1 MGLEWPWL
9 PVYLDEKH
17 SSAVS
22 VNSLDE
28 TLSATRM
35 WNIDANRVSF
45 KPVSELDITSP
56 SSVPSVVPNIPA
68 PALSAVLYYFFY
80 LFSQTFAG
88 WLSLRVINSSHYSN
102 TRTSG
107 AAGKQS
113 QQLNPSRQ
121 VPFSPWWSIAHQVK
135 AFFSCLAGAVVI
147 AFVVCWLP
155 YHIRRLMFCYVPSSH
170 WTEWVTTRGTCCP
183 HARTGWG
190 LRLGLGTPGHPQV
203 WRSGDRGIL
212 QVYLQSWEQRYSP
225 TEGLKSQTPNYWG
238 FLLFYLCIYF
248 LLLLFLDVSVFAR
261 QIKSLCLT

>member
-1 MGLEWPWL
+1 MAPCNKLMGLEWPWL

-22 VNSLDE
+22 VNTLDE

-35 WNIDANRVSF
+35 GNIDANRVSF
-45 KPVSELDITSP
+45 KPVSELGITSP

-121 VPFSPWWSIAHQVK
+121 VPFSP
-135 AFFSCLAGAVVI
+135 
-147 AFVVCWLP
+147 
-155 YHIRRLMFCYVPSSH
+155 
-170 WTEWVTTRGTCCP
+170 
-183 HARTGWG
+183 
-190 LRLGLGTPGHPQV
+190 
-203 WRSGDRGIL
+203 
-212 QVYLQSWEQRYSP
+212 
-225 TEGLKSQTPNYWG
+225 
-238 FLLFYLCIYF
+238 
-248 LLLLFLDVSVFAR
+248 
-261 QIKSLCLT
+261 